1 MIERGQT
8 NKQEDIRAVIC
19 DFGLA
24 VTKTNINNASPGLK
38 SFFSLYFL
46 FIISKINSSTKKSK
60 KGLSPQYTPPEIF
73 NSVRLKTSLD
83 LKDYQQ
89 GDIFSFGVI
98 LWEIITR
105 RIPWEDF
112 SFEDIEFS
120 IRFSFKLLIFFL
132 QSLLINNQFITN

>member
-1 MIERGQT
+1 
-8 NKQEDIRAVIC
+8 
-19 DFGLA
+19 
-24 VTKTNINNASPGLK
+24 
-38 SFFSLYFL
+38 
-46 FIISKINSSTKKSK
+46 
-60 KGLSPQYTPPEIF
+60 
-73 NSVRLKTSLD
+73 

-120 IRFSFKLLIFFL
+120 IRFPFKL
-132 QSLLINNQFITN
+132 